1 MTKVIQITKP
11 KDILLVVEMFL
22 QNNIRI
28 NVTLNVKFK
37 IVKLLKLLNVKINNL
52 NGLIYVLIEYISG
65 IVEFHQG

>member
-11 KDILLVVEMFL
+11 KDIVLVVEMFL